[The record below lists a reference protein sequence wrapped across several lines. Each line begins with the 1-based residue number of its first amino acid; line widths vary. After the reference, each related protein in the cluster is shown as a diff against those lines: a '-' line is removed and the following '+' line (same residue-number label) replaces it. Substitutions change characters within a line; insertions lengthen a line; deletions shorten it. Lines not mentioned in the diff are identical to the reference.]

1 MNQMKVKV
9 SINKAVFSDGNEVE
23 FDNNG
28 ITVFVG
34 PNNAGKSA
42 SLKEMH
48 SLLKNASQET
58 KVVKK
63 IVMSKV
69 GTNAELLG
77 FLDEISKKQE
87 SGNAKANYAGFGFN
101 VYPDNASSWW
111 NNSLNN
117 GLSEL
122 IGVFSNL
129 LTTEVR
135 LTAANPAQ
143 NISITTQPLT
153 HPIHFLQT
161 NDELEKQFSIYFRQA
176 FGTDL
181 IVHRNAGNEVP
192 LYIGNKP
199 AINSGED
206 RVSKS
211 YLERLELLPK
221 LQEQGD
227 GMRSFV
233 GVLLNAFISYYSI
246 LFIDEPEAFLHPP
259 QAKLLGKMLSK
270 DLPSE
275 KQLFLST
282 HSMEFLMGILDGNV
296 DNIRIIRIQRDG
308 DINKISS
315 LNKSDI
321 ITLWNDPLLRHSN
334 ILEGLFHS
342 KVVICE
348 SDSDCRFYSAIL
360 DSIVDDDSTAVPDVM
375 FIQCGGKHRIHSV
388 VRALRKLNVP
398 LSVVCDFDVLNNENP
413 LKNIIEE
420 LGGGWSGIESDWK
433 LIKGQIEQK
442 KPELNT
448 ADVKKEIG
456 KALDEISDKNFPRKS
471 AQNIMQILNKSSA
484 WAYAKQVGR
493 SFIPSGDATR
503 AAERLFDNLKSIN
516 CFVLEVGELECFVRS
531 VGNHGPKWVNE
542 VLKKDL
548 RNDPQLELARNFV
561 KQIIK

>member
-1 MNQMKVKV
+1 MKVKV
-9 SINKAVFSDGNEVE
+9 SINKVVFSDGNEVE
-23 FDNNG
+23 FDNSG

-48 SLLKNASQET
+48 DLLKGIGQET

-63 IVMSKV
+63 IEMSKV
-69 GTNAELLG
+69 GSEEDLLE
-77 FLDEISKKQE
+77 FINEISKKQYQ
-87 SGNAKANYAGFGFN
+87 GNSKPSYAGLGFN
-101 VYPDNASSWW
+101 VYEDNAINWW
-111 NNSLNN
+111 SNSKKN
-117 GLSEL
+117 GLRDL
-122 IGVFSNL
+122 VGIFANL
-129 LTTEVR
+129 LTTEIR
-135 LTAANPAQ
+135 ITAANAAT
-143 NISITTQPLT
+143 NISITKDPLT

-161 NDELEKQFSIYFRQA
+161 NDELEKKFSIYFRKA

-192 LYIGNKP
+192 LYIGDKP
-199 AINSGED
+199 TIGLGED
-206 RVSKS
+206 RVSKT
-211 YLERLELLPK
+211 YLDRLELLPK

-270 DLPSE
+270 NLPSE
-275 KQLFLST
+275 KQVFLST
-282 HSMEFLMGILDGNV
+282 HSMDFLMGILDGNV
-296 DNIRIIRIQRDG
+296 ENIKIIRIEREG
-308 DINKISS
+308 NINKISV

-321 ITLWNDPLLRHSN
+321 VTLWDDSLLRHSN

-360 DSIVDDDSTAVPDVM
+360 DSMVEDDSIVVPDVM
-375 FIQCGGKHRIHSV
+375 FIHCGGKYRIHTV

-398 LSVVCDFDVLNNENP
+398 LSVVCDFDVLNNENT
-413 LKNIIEE
+413 LKNIVEE
-420 LGGGWSGIESDWK
+420 LGGDWEYIVSHWK
-433 LIKGQIEQK
+433 LIKNEIEQK

-448 ADVKKEIG
+448 EDVKKEIL
-456 KALDEISDKNFPRKS
+456 KALDLVSDKNFPKKS
-471 AQNIMQILNKSSA
+471 AQNIIKMLNKTSA
-484 WAYAKQVGR
+484 WAYAKEVGI
-493 SFIPSGDATR
+493 SFIPSGDATK
-503 AAERLFDNLKSIN
+503 AAEKLFDYLKSIN

-531 VGNHGPKWVNE
+531 IGNHGPKWVNE

-548 RNDPQLELARNFV
+548 RNDPDLELARKFV
-561 KQIIK
+561 KQIII